1 MDDPLVK
8 ALAPELF
15 ALVQLRYSAR
25 TDYSTQP
32 WIHAEWER
40 AARQILDH
48 LGAIDVVLPDG
59 THRYYSTHCRHGR
72 HEDCSATF
80 MTGITPRSG
89 RAMPRAVGIE
99 RKPAQCKTCAA
110 PCMCSCHQEAE
121 RD

>member
-40 AARQILDH
+40 AARQILDR

-59 THRYYSTHCRHGR
+59 THRYYSTHCRHGD
-72 HEDCSATF
+72 HDACCSTVLRDDA
-80 MTGITPRSG
+80 GNVVNR
-89 RAMPRAVGIE
+89 R
-99 RKPAQCKTCAA
+99 PASCKGCGA
-110 PCMCSCHQEAE
+110 PCSCEECKANGKH
-121 RD
+121 